1 MQPIVF
7 EKSPMTLTEFSSI
20 NWLMLRNKMGYM
32 IVFPIIVL
40 LSFVVTTC
48 NMIAGTNSNESAYPK
63 DLESILTILGAVL
76 FVGFIY
82 YSYRKAIKKNYL
94 NTPALSEGLSYTLTD
109 ELIETHSSTINGSQ
123 PWAASFK
130 TANKVGKWILL
141 PSSGNAFYFL
151 DTEKI
156 VAPSTI
162 SDVEELF
169 KRKNVKLKK

>member
-7 EKSPMTLTEFSSI
+7 EKSPMTLAEFSSI
-20 NWLMLRNKMGYM
+20 NWLMLRKKIGYL
-32 IVFPIIVL
+32 IIFPIIVL

-48 NMIAGTNSNESAYPK
+48 NMVVGMKSDDTTYPM
-63 DLESILTILGAVL
+63 DSESIMTMLGGAL

-94 NTPALSEGLSYTLTD
+94 NTPALSEGLNYTLTE
-109 ELIETHSSTINGSQ
+109 ELIQTQSSTINGSQ

-141 PSSGNAFYFL
+141 PSSGNAFFFL

-156 VAPSTI
+156 LPPSTM

-169 KRKNVKLKK
+169 NRKGVKLKK